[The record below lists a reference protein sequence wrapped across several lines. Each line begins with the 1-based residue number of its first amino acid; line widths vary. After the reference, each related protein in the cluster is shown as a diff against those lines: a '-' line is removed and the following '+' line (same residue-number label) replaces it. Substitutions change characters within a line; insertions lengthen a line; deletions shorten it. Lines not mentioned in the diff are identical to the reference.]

1 MAAAGDDLTA
11 QEVADL
17 LGMSAGELYAYVRRR
32 QAPAPTGRVL
42 GRPTWS
48 RAVIDE
54 WYPPEP

>member
-1 MAAAGDDLTA
+1 MVAPDEDLTA

-17 LGMSAGELYAYVRRR
+17 LGMSAGELDAHVRRR

-42 GRPTWS
+42 GRPVWS

-54 WYPPEP
+54 WYPLDI